1 MATTSGAVR
10 RFDRYEL
17 KYILHVSELAA
28 IASDLIPH
36 MQPDLHG
43 DSGGSYSITNLY
55 YDSAELHML
64 HSKLAG
70 TSYRRKLRV
79 RVYGETPGKP
89 TNTAMVE
96 IKQRLRRTTQKRR
109 VLLPLAE
116 AYRLCE
122 GEDPRAWSDA
132 GDRAVADEVK
142 SLVHGLQLRPACVI
156 AYRRRAFVGSH
167 FEPGLRV
174 TLDTDLW
181 GAPPDLLLPMPSV
194 PRYVMPRDWA
204 ILEIK
209 VDERIPTWV
218 CELLVKHN
226 CQLRRVSKY
235 CLGMVTL
242 RQLQVPMNHWVR
254 PDAVVTATAMSFR
267 VPEPSLPGQ

>member
-1 MATTSGAVR
+1 MATTSGAIR

-17 KYILHVSELAA
+17 KYVVHVSQLAA
-28 IASDLIPH
+28 ISNDLMPN
-36 MQPDLHG
+36 MQLDLHG

-55 YDSAELHML
+55 YDSPELHML
-64 HSKLAG
+64 YSKLAG

-79 RVYGETPGKP
+79 RVYGETPG
-89 TNTAMVE
+89 NLANVAMVE

-109 VLLPLAE
+109 VVLPLGE
-116 AYRLCE
+116 AYGLCG
-122 GEDPRAWSDA
+122 GEDPRAWQDA
-132 GDRAVADEVK
+132 GDQAVADEVK
-142 SLVHGLQLRPACVI
+142 SLVHALSLRPACVI
-156 AYRRRAFVGSH
+156 AYRRRAFVGSS
-167 FEPGLRV
+167 FEPGLRI

-181 GAPPDLLLPMPSV
+181 GAAPDLELPRPDV

-209 VDERIPTWV
+209 VDERIPLWV

-226 CQLRRVSKY
+226 CQLQRVSKY

-242 RQLQVPMNHWVR
+242 RQLQVPMNYWTR
-254 PDAVVTATAMSFR
+254 PDSLPTAASLPF
-267 VPEPSLPGQ
+267 VASEPSHAGR